1 MHRSLLKILRRPLG
15 HRSHPP
21 ILRSGLKPS
30 RRRIFSPVS
39 LAVTVSGL
47 WDSLPLPLRDRVEA
61 RTKKGVGGACVW
73 AGLKPSPGV
82 ADKLLD
88 IGEF

>member
-47 WDSLPLPLRDRVEA
+47 WDSQGSPDHFSPL
-61 RTKKGVGGACVW
+61 GVGG
-73 AGLKPSPGV
+73 GV
-82 ADKLLD
+82 A
-88 IGEF
+88 